1 MNDPK
6 KLFVISAI
14 TREQIAELLNE
25 ALDCC
30 GPEGDDGID
39 RFTSDDPRLT
49 NENCQAIADRLK
61 VGLVHVNDQTVNDDV
76 SNPFGGCGAS
86 GNHTSMGGPADL
98 SQYTQWRWITVKDQ
112 PTPYPF

>member
-14 TREQIAELLNE
+14 TREQIADLLNE

-49 NENCQAIADRLK
+49 DENCQAIADRL
-61 VGLVHVNDQTVNDDV
+61 NDASDTSEDDER
-76 SNPFGGCGAS
+76 SLIELAEEA
-86 GNHTSMGGPADL
+86 ADNEWL
-98 SQYTQWRWITVKDQ
+98 FELPKKTKKAKK
-112 PTPYPF
+112 